1 MADYTVRFLGDD
13 SQLSGTLKNI
23 KGELNSTGQ
32 ASSKLDQIQQ
42 RFNKIINSS
51 APLKK
56 QLRELTAIMAKMN
69 LDNMIDNDLFVTMT
83 AKAAEMKDAL
93 GDASQAI
100 RLMSSD
106 TAKLDAT
113 IEGFQVLAGAA
124 GVVTGVMGI
133 LGTENERL
141 QQAMLKVQSVIS
153 VMNGVQ
159 QIANALNKD
168 SILMLR
174 LKALQQEINN
184 ALTAT
189 STSETAKNTA
199 STIVNTVAGVA
210 NTAATKKGT
219 IAQKAWNVTK
229 AISKALLGDFTG
241 LLIVGAGALLT
252 YALATGDSTEET
264 DKQAEATKKAA
275 AANDDYIIKARAIK
289 QLNDD
294 ITKAL
299 SEVTS
304 SVAKEKNQ
312 INALT
317 SIIHSNTATLD
328 QKKRAINELCSIIP
342 SYTATIDDEGTV
354 HDNATTAIEDH
365 INALDDLQRAMAAYK
380 TGEKIQQALADA
392 SFKKYQADQ
401 EVKETQ
407 GKVGRTKK
415 KLGKLYSTTPPPLSG
430 NPTHDAQRRTPQRI
444 QNEKQA
450 EVERKS
456 LKVQKKALES
466 AEKKQKIADEE
477 LKVAQKASNVYDK
490 WKITQGSS
498 KARSAVAESN
508 GDFNKAADIVFN
520 RNNPKPTTGGR
531 NKTGGRTTGGRVNKT
546 TPVNTVET
554 PSEQL
559 QKAINEANNKVKFLK
574 LQLDNNIINQEQY
587 NSKYLEVQKTLLSAY
602 EKNAEATGKISE
614 AYKKQLD
621 TVNKLIQE
629 EEKNKYNNLKENI
642 SAEYTKLAQDRNK
655 GLISETEYQ
664 DKLLD
669 LNEDYASALKD
680 YVDKFPEAKKALETI
695 VKESNKIKVSD
706 KINEI
711 TKPSTKSVSLAE
723 RYKTYTPKEQRQ
735 NKIDTNVSR
744 YDELSGQISQLKELQ
759 NQVGKNTEA
768 WQQYAKAIKGIE
780 SEQSKIVNET
790 DQLVNDSKYEDIID
804 KVKKYKKELISVSY
818 SSLKS
823 GLSDI
828 NNIYSSFANLSDNLD
843 RANNGFEKFMV
854 IMNSAFSVIDSVVGI
869 INGVSSV
876 ISIIQGIAG
885 ANNALSVS
893 SAATAGA
900 LGSQTASIVAQE
912 AAGAAK
918 IASDTAQIAT
928 TKALTAALLE
938 QAAAGFFAAH
948 AYIPFAGFGIGAGFA
963 SSAAALVKS
972 LGAAALLADGGIIE
986 GSSYHGDRIIAGLN
1000 AGEMVLNR
1008 KQQANLFR
1016 ALDNGISSN
1025 VGGGKV
1031 EFEIKGSTL
1040 KGVLKNYDNKM
1051 NKVR

>member
-42 RFNKIINSS
+42 RFNRIINSS

-56 QLRELTAIMAKMN
+56 QLRDLTALMAKMN
-69 LDNMIDNDLFVTMT
+69 LDNMVDNDVFVTMT

-124 GVVTGVMGI
+124 GVVTGVMGT

-174 LKALQQEINN
+174 LKQLWQTANN
-184 ALTAT
+184 AATIKSTA
-189 STSETAKNTA
+189 ETVKNTA
-199 STIVNTVAGVA
+199 ATTANTVAGVA
-210 NTAATKKGT
+210 NNTATKIGT
-219 IAQKAWNVTK
+219 VTQNAWNVAK
-229 AISKALLGDFTG
+229 AVAKALVGDFTG
-241 LLIVGAGALLT
+241 LLLVGAGALLT
-252 YALATGDSTEET
+252 YALATGTSTEET
-264 DKQAEATKKAA
+264 DKQAEATKKAKEA
-275 AANDDYIIKARAIK
+275 TDEFAKAVAN
-289 QLNDD
+289 
-294 ITKAL
+294 
-299 SEVTS
+299 
-304 SVAKEKNQ
+304 
-312 INALT
+312 
-317 SIIHSNTATLD
+317 
-328 QKKRAINELCSIIP
+328 
-342 SYTATIDDEGTV
+342 
-354 HDNATTAIEDH
+354 
-365 INALDDLQRAMAAYK
+365 
-380 TGEKIQQALADA
+380 
-392 SFKKYQADQ
+392 
-401 EVKETQ
+401 
-407 GKVGRTKK
+407 
-415 KLGKLYSTTPPPLSG
+415 
-430 NPTHDAQRRTPQRI
+430 
-444 QNEKQA
+444 
-450 EVERKS
+450 
-456 LKVQKKALES
+456 
-466 AEKKQKIADEE
+466 
-477 LKVAQKASNVYDK
+477 
-490 WKITQGSS
+490 GSS
-498 KARSAVAESN
+498 KQIAQIETLTTQYSNLHTETERNDFINKHRKEIENLVGATDDLRGSWDKFVKNKDKVVAALTEIAIANAYQAQIEKVVSEYIEKRYKMTSGQVHYRKWEQGDVVSEDKVKELGLVEGVDYRKGGMNWRGEKLNLLEAPGVERANSFEIAKSRKGLQHAVDALDKGIQARVSGMVVEMQNHQDKAKSLYPKLPSN
-508 GDFNKAADIVFN
+508 
-520 RNNPKPTTGGR
+520 NNTTTGGGRTGGR
-531 NKTGGRTTGGRVNKT
+531 NRTSGTNKT

-554 PSEQL
+554 QSEKL
-559 QKAINEANNKVKFLK
+559 QKAINEADNKVKFLQ

-602 EKNAEATGKISE
+602 EQNAQATGKISE

-669 LNEDYASALKD
+669 LNETYASALKD

-711 TKPSTKSVSLAE
+711 TKPYTKSVSLAE

-768 WQQYAKAIKGIE
+768 WQQYAEAIKGIE

-790 DQLVNDSKYEDIID
+790 DSLVNDSKYEDLID
-804 KVKKYKKELISVSY
+804 QVKKYKKELISVSY

-828 NNIYSSFANLSDNLD
+828 NNIYSSFADLSDNLD
-843 RANNGFEKFMV
+843 KANNGFEKFMV

-900 LGSQTASIVAQE
+900 LGAQTASIVAQE
-912 AAGAAK
+912 AAGATK
-918 IASDTAQIAT
+918 MASDVAQIAT

-972 LGAAALLADGGIIE
+972 LGAAALLADGGVV
-986 GSSYHGDRIIAGLN
+986 GGNSYHGDTIIAGLN

-1025 VGGGKV
+1025 AGGGKV

>member
-42 RFNKIINSS
+42 RFNRIINSS

-56 QLRELTAIMAKMN
+56 QLRDLTALMAKMN
-69 LDNMIDNDLFVTMT
+69 LDNMVDNDVFVTMT

-124 GVVTGVMGI
+124 GVVTGVMGT

-199 STIVNTVAGVA
+199 STIVNTAAGVA
-210 NTAATKKGT
+210 NNSATKKGT

-241 LLIVGAGALLT
+241 LLIVGAGTLLT
-252 YALATGDSTEET
+252 YALATGTSTEET
-264 DKQAEATKKAA
+264 DKQAEATKKAKEA
-275 AANDDYIIKARAIK
+275 TDEFAKAVANGSSK
-289 QLNDD
+289 Q
-294 ITKAL
+294 IA
-299 SEVTS
+299 
-304 SVAKEKNQ
+304 Q
-312 INALT
+312 IETLT
-317 SIIHSNTATLD
+317 TQYSNLHT
-328 QKKRAINELCSIIP
+328 
-342 SYTATIDDEGTV
+342 
-354 HDNATTAIEDH
+354 
-365 INALDDLQRAMAAYK
+365 
-380 TGEKIQQALADA
+380 
-392 SFKKYQADQ
+392 
-401 EVKETQ
+401 
-407 GKVGRTKK
+407 
-415 KLGKLYSTTPPPLSG
+415 
-430 NPTHDAQRRTPQRI
+430 
-444 QNEKQA
+444 
-450 EVERKS
+450 EVERNDFINKHRKEIENLVGATDDLRGSWDKFVKDKDKIVAALTEIAIANAYQAQIEKVVSEYIEKRYKLTSGKVHYREWEQGDVVSEDKVKELGLVEGVDYRKGGMNWRGEKLNLLEAPGVERANSFEYAKSRKGIQNAVDALDKGIQARVSGMVNEMQKHQDNAKS
-456 LKVQKKALES
+456 LYP
-466 AEKKQKIADEE
+466 KIP
-477 LKVAQKASNVYDK
+477 SN
-490 WKITQGSS
+490 
-498 KARSAVAESN
+498 
-508 GDFNKAADIVFN
+508 
-520 RNNPKPTTGGR
+520 NNTTTGGGRTGGR
-531 NKTGGRTTGGRVNKT
+531 NRTSGTNKT

-554 PSEQL
+554 PSEKL
-559 QKAINEANNKVKFLK
+559 QKAINEADNKVKFLQ

-602 EKNAEATGKISE
+602 EQNAQATGKISE
-614 AYKKQLD
+614 AYKKKLD

-629 EEKNKYNNLKENI
+629 EEKNEYNNLNENI

-669 LNEDYASALKD
+669 LNETYASALKD

-706 KINEI
+706 KINKI
-711 TKPSTKSVSLAE
+711 TNPSTKSVSLAE

-768 WQQYAKAIKGIE
+768 WQQYAEAIKGIE

-790 DQLVNDSKYEDIID
+790 DSLVNDSKYEDLID
-804 KVKKYKKELISVSY
+804 QVKKYKKELISVSY

-843 RANNGFEKFMV
+843 KANNGFEKFMV
-854 IMNSAFSVIDSVVGI
+854 IMNSVFSVIDSVVGI

-900 LGSQTASIVAQE
+900 LGAQTASIVAQE
-912 AAGAAK
+912 AAGATK
-918 IASDTAQIAT
+918 MASDVAQIAT

-972 LGAAALLADGGIIE
+972 LGAATLLADGGVV
-986 GSSYHGDRIIAGLN
+986 GGNSYHGDTIIAGLN

-1025 VGGGKV
+1025 AGGGKV

>member
-42 RFNKIINSS
+42 RFNRIINSS

-56 QLRELTAIMAKMN
+56 QLRDLTALMAKMN
-69 LDNMIDNDLFVTMT
+69 LDNMVDNDVFVTMT

-124 GVVTGVMGI
+124 GVVTGVMGT

-174 LKALQQEINN
+174 LKALQQKINN

-199 STIVNTVAGVA
+199 STIVNTAAGVA
-210 NTAATKKGT
+210 NNSATKKGT

-229 AISKALLGDFTG
+229 AIAKALVGDFTG
-241 LLIVGAGALLT
+241 LLIVGAGTLLT
-252 YALATGDSTEET
+252 YALATGTSTEET
-264 DKQAEATKKAA
+264 DKQAEATKKAKEA
-275 AANDDYIIKARAIK
+275 TDEFAKAVANGSSKQIAQIETLTTQYSSLHTEVERNDFINKHRKEIENLVGATDDLRGSWDKFVKDKDKI
-289 QLNDD
+289 
-294 ITKAL
+294 
-299 SEVTS
+299 
-304 SVAKEKNQ
+304 VA
-312 INALT
+312 ALT
-317 SIIHSNTATLD
+317 EIAIANAYQAQIEKVVSEYIE
-328 QKKRAINELCSIIP
+328 KRYKMTSGKVHYREWKQGDVVSEDKVKELGLV
-342 SYTATIDDEGTV
+342 EGV
-354 HDNATTAIEDH
+354 DYRKGGMNWRGEKLNLLEAPGVERANSFEIAKSRKGVRNAV
-365 INALDDLQRAMAAYK
+365 NALDK
-380 TGEKIQQALADA
+380 GIQAR
-392 SFKKYQADQ
+392 
-401 EVKETQ
+401 V
-407 GKVGRTKK
+407 
-415 KLGKLYSTTPPPLSG
+415 SG
-430 NPTHDAQRRTPQRI
+430 LV
-444 QNEKQA
+444 
-450 EVERKS
+450 VEMQKR
-456 LKVQKKALES
+456 QKKAES
-466 AEKKQKIADEE
+466 LYPRIP
-477 LKVAQKASNVYDK
+477 SN
-490 WKITQGSS
+490 
-498 KARSAVAESN
+498 
-508 GDFNKAADIVFN
+508 
-520 RNNPKPTTGGR
+520 NNTTTGGGTYR
-531 NKTGGRTTGGRVNKT
+531 THSGKSTGGGVNKT
-546 TPVNTVET
+546 TTVNTVET
-554 PSEQL
+554 PSEKL
-559 QKAINEANNKVKFLK
+559 QEAINEADNKVKFLQ

-587 NSKYLEVQKTLLSAY
+587 NSEYLEVQKNLLSAY
-602 EKNAEATGKISE
+602 EKNAQATGKISE

-664 DKLLD
+664 DKLLN
-669 LNEDYASALKD
+669 LNETYASALKD

-706 KINEI
+706 KINKI

-768 WQQYAKAIKGIE
+768 WQQYAEAIKSIE

-790 DQLVNDSKYEDIID
+790 DSLVNDSKYEDLID
-804 KVKKYKKELISVSY
+804 QVKKYKKELISVSY

-828 NNIYSSFANLSDNLD
+828 NNIYSSFADLSDNLD

-900 LGSQTASIVAQE
+900 LGAQTASIVAQE
-912 AAGAAK
+912 AAGATK
-918 IASDTAQIAT
+918 MASDVAQIAT

-972 LGAAALLADGGIIE
+972 LGVATLLADGGVV
-986 GSSYHGDRIIAGLN
+986 GGNSYHGDTIIAGLN

-1016 ALDNGISSN
+1016 ALDNGIASN
-1025 VGGGKV
+1025 AGGGKV

>member
-42 RFNKIINSS
+42 RFNRIINSS

-56 QLRELTAIMAKMN
+56 QLRDLTALMAKMN
-69 LDNMIDNDLFVTMT
+69 LDNMVDNDVFVAMT

-113 IEGFQVLAGAA
+113 IEGFQVLAGVA
-124 GVVTGVMGI
+124 GVVTGVMGT

-159 QIANALNKD
+159 QIANAINKD
-168 SILMLR
+168 NILILR
-174 LKALQQEINN
+174 LKALQQKINN

-189 STSETAKNTA
+189 STSETEKNTA
-199 STIVNTVAGVA
+199 STTV
-210 NTAATKKGT
+210 NTAASVVNTTSTKKDT

-252 YALATGDSTEET
+252 YALATSDSTDDEKKSIET
-264 DKQAEATKKAA
+264 KNELS
-275 AANDDYIIKARAIK
+275 RAI
-289 QLNDD
+289 NDM
-294 ITKAL
+294 K

-304 SVAKEKNQ
+304 SVASMMGKYYALQKAWESCRTEHQKIEFINKNKDAWKDLGVSLDNVTKTEDFYVKNTNKVTKAIERRAAKMALMAQLQKSYEEYYKEIASFDTVEGGGYYHPSKKKAGDKISAKEARKYGIKGYVDRDPIYGVGDGN
-312 INALT
+312 IELNEA
-317 SIIHSNTATLD
+317 SAAEYNRKKDIESNSKAVKKQRANR
-328 QKKRAINELCSIIP
+328 QKAINKF
-342 SYTATIDDEGTV
+342 
-354 HDNATTAIEDH
+354 N
-365 INALDDLQRAMAAYK
+365 
-380 TGEKIQQALADA
+380 
-392 SFKKYQADQ
+392 
-401 EVKETQ
+401 
-407 GKVGRTKK
+407 
-415 KLGKLYSTTPPPLSG
+415 
-430 NPTHDAQRRTPQRI
+430 
-444 QNEKQA
+444 
-450 EVERKS
+450 
-456 LKVQKKALES
+456 KKAQFINSQLE
-466 AEKKQKIADEE
+466 A
-477 LKVAQKASNVYDK
+477 L
-490 WKITQGSS
+490 
-498 KARSAVAESN
+498 
-508 GDFNKAADIVFN
+508 GDDNDLGDDYPDT
-520 RNNPKPTTGGR
+520 PKPTKGGI
-531 NKTGGRTTGGRVNKT
+531 TTGGRVNKT
-546 TPVNTVET
+546 TPVNTLET
-554 PSEQL
+554 PSEKL
-559 QKAINEANNKVKFLK
+559 QKAINEADNKVNFLQ

-602 EKNAEATGKISE
+602 EQNAQATGKISE
-614 AYKKQLD
+614 GYKKQLD
-621 TVNKLIQE
+621 LVNTATNKLEQQE
-629 EEKNKYNNLKENI
+629 ERKKYTNLDENI

-664 DKLLD
+664 NKLLD
-669 LNEDYASALKD
+669 LYETYASSLKE
-680 YVDKFPEAKKALETI
+680 YVDTIPAAKEALERITKKI
-695 VKESNKIKVSD
+695 NKIEVSS

-735 NKIDTNVSR
+735 SKIDTNVSR
-744 YDELSGQISQLKELQ
+744 YDELSGQVSQLKELQ

-768 WQQYAKAIKGIE
+768 WQQYAEAIKGIE

-790 DQLVNDSKYEDIID
+790 DSLVNDSKYEDLID
-804 KVKKYKKELISVSY
+804 QVKKYKKELISVSY

-854 IMNSAFSVIDSVVGI
+854 IMTSAFSVIDSVVGI

-900 LGSQTASIVAQE
+900 LGAQTASIVAQE
-912 AAGAAK
+912 AAGATK
-918 IASDTAQIAT
+918 MASDIAQIAT
-928 TKALTAALLE
+928 TKALTAALME

-972 LGAAALLADGGIIE
+972 LGAAALLADGGVV
-986 GSSYHGDRIIAGLN
+986 GGNSYHGDTIIAGLN

-1016 ALDNGISSN
+1016 ALDNGIASN
-1025 VGGGKV
+1025 VGGKV

>member
-56 QLRELTAIMAKMN
+56 QLRDLTALMAKMN
-69 LDNMIDNDLFVTMT
+69 LDNMVDNDVFVTMT

-124 GVVTGVMGI
+124 GVVTGVMGT

-159 QIANALNKD
+159 QIANAINKD
-168 SILMLR
+168 NILMLR
-174 LKALQQEINN
+174 LKALQQKINN

-199 STIVNTVAGVA
+199 ATTVNTAAGVA
-210 NTAATKKGT
+210 NNSATKIGT

-229 AISKALLGDFTG
+229 AIAKALVGDFTG

-264 DKQAEATKKAA
+264 DKQAEATK
-275 AANDDYIIKARAIK
+275 R
-289 QLNDD
+289 
-294 ITKAL
+294 
-299 SEVTS
+299 
-304 SVAKEKNQ
+304 AKE
-312 INALT
+312 A
-317 SIIHSNTATLD
+317 S
-328 QKKRAINELCSIIP
+328 
-342 SYTATIDDEGTV
+342 DEFAKAV
-354 HDNATTAIEDH
+354 
-365 INALDDLQRAMAAYK
+365 
-380 TGEKIQQALADA
+380 AD
-392 SFKKYQADQ
+392 
-401 EVKETQ
+401 
-407 GKVGRTKK
+407 
-415 KLGKLYSTTPPPLSG
+415 
-430 NPTHDAQRRTPQRI
+430 
-444 QNEKQA
+444 
-450 EVERKS
+450 
-456 LKVQKKALES
+456 
-466 AEKKQKIADEE
+466 
-477 LKVAQKASNVYDK
+477 
-490 WKITQGSS
+490 GSS
-498 KARSAVAESN
+498 KQIAQIETLTTQYSNLHTEIERNDFINKHREEIENLVGSTDDLRGSWDNFVKNKPRIVAALTEIAIANAYLAQIEKVTSEYIEKRYKMTSGKVRIREWHENDFVTDEQIEKNKLMYGVDYDKRNTLTSSGVAKMTSAEIAKSRKGFQDSLNAFDKSYNKRVGELVTKATQHANNAKSLYPKIPSN
-508 GDFNKAADIVFN
+508 
-520 RNNPKPTTGGR
+520 NNTTTGG
-531 NKTGGRTTGGRVNKT
+531 GRTGGRVNKT
-546 TPVNTVET
+546 GRTNKTTTNTIDTANDTLKNAIVEA
-554 PSEQL
+554 S
-559 QKAINEANNKVKFLK
+559 NKVKFLQA
-574 LQLDNNIINQEQY
+574 QLDNNIISQEQY
-587 NSKYLEVQKTLLSAY
+587 NSEYLKVQKNLLGAY
-602 EKNAEATGKISE
+602 EKHAQATGKISE
-614 AYKKQLD
+614 GYKKQLD

-664 DKLLD
+664 HKLLD
-669 LNEDYASALKD
+669 LNETYASALED

-711 TKPSTKSVSLAE
+711 TKPYTKSVSLAD
-723 RYKTYTPKEQRQ
+723 RYKTPTQKELRQ
-735 NKIDTNVSR
+735 SKIDINVEK

-768 WQQYAKAIKGIE
+768 WQQYAEAIKGIE

-790 DQLVNDSKYEDIID
+790 DSLVNDSKYEDLID
-804 KVKKYKKELISVSY
+804 QVKKYKKELISVSY

-828 NNIYSSFANLSDNLD
+828 NNIYSSFADLSDNLD

-900 LGSQTASIVAQE
+900 LGAQTASIVAQE
-912 AAGAAK
+912 AAGATK
-918 IASDTAQIAT
+918 MASDVAQIAT

-972 LGAAALLADGGIIE
+972 LGAAALLADGGVV
-986 GSSYHGDRIIAGLN
+986 GGNSYHGDTIIAGLN

-1016 ALDNGISSN
+1016 ALDNGIASN
-1025 VGGGKV
+1025 VGGKV

>member
-42 RFNKIINSS
+42 RFNRIINSS

-124 GVVTGVMGI
+124 GVVTGVMGT

-159 QIANALNKD
+159 QIANSLNKD

-174 LKALQQEINN
+174 LKQLWQTANN
-184 ALTAT
+184 AATIKSTA
-189 STSETAKNTA
+189 ETVKNTA
-199 STIVNTVAGVA
+199 ATTANTVAGVA
-210 NTAATKKGT
+210 NNTATKIGT
-219 IAQKAWNVTK
+219 VTQNAWNVAK
-229 AISKALLGDFTG
+229 AVAKALVGDFTG
-241 LLIVGAGALLT
+241 LLLVGAGALLT
-252 YALATGDSTEET
+252 YSLATGDSTEET
-264 DKQAEATKKAA
+264 DKQAESTKKAKEA
-275 AANDDYIIKARAIK
+275 TDDYIIKARAAK

-294 ITKAL
+294 ITKAH

-328 QKKRAINELCSIIP
+328 QKKSAINELRSIIP
-342 SYTATIDDEGTV
+342 SYNATIDAEGTV
-354 HDNATTAIEDH
+354 HDNATTSIEDH
-365 INALDDLQRAMAAYK
+365 IRALDDLQRAMTAYK

-392 SFKKYQADQ
+392 SFEKYQADKK
-401 EVKETQ
+401 VKTKQ
-407 GKVGRTKK
+407 NNVNKVKK
-415 KLGKLYSTTPPPLSG
+415 VLGK
-430 NPTHDAQRRTPQRI
+430 
-444 QNEKQA
+444 NEKSTDDYDPIYGTPIYK
-450 EVERKS
+450 KS
-456 LKVQKKALES
+456 STVKKR
-466 AEKKQKIADEE
+466 EE
-477 LKVAQKASNVYDK
+477 LKIQQASLDNAKREQKAADLKYKTAQKEADDYKEWAKSY
-490 WKITQGSS
+490 SS
-498 KARSAVAESN
+498 PKAQSAVAESN

-520 RNNPKPTTGGR
+520 RNNPKPTTKPTTG
-531 NKTGGRTTGGRVNKT
+531 GGRTGGGRVNKT

-554 PSEQL
+554 PSKQL
-559 QKAINEANNKVKFLK
+559 QKAINEADNKVKFLQ

-602 EKNAEATGKISE
+602 EKNAQATGKISE
-614 AYKKQLD
+614 GYKKQLD
-621 TVNKLIQE
+621 LVNTATNKLEQQE
-629 EEKNKYNNLKENI
+629 ERKKYTNLDENI

-655 GLISETEYQ
+655 GLISGTEYQ
-664 DKLLD
+664 NKLLD
-669 LNEDYASALKD
+669 LYETYASSLKE
-680 YVDKFPEAKKALETI
+680 YVDTIPEAKEALENIT
-695 VKESNKIKVSD
+695 KEINKIEVSS

-711 TKPSTKSVSLAE
+711 TKPHTKSVSLAE

-744 YDELSGQISQLKELQ
+744 YDELSDQISQLKELQ

-768 WQQYAKAIKGIE
+768 WQKYAEAIKSIE

-790 DQLVNDSKYEDIID
+790 DSLVNDSKYEDLID
-804 KVKKYKKELISVSY
+804 QVKKYKKELISVSY
-818 SSLKS
+818 SSLKN

-843 RANNGFEKFMV
+843 KANNGFEKFMV
-854 IMNSAFSVIDSVVGI
+854 IMNSAFTVIDSVVGI

-876 ISIIQGIAG
+876 ISIIQGITG

-900 LGSQTASIVAQE
+900 LGAQTASIVAQE
-912 AAGAAK
+912 AAGATK
-918 IASDTAQIAT
+918 MASDVAQIAT

-972 LGAAALLADGGIIE
+972 LGAATLLADGGVV
-986 GSSYHGDRIIAGLN
+986 GGNSYHGDTIIAGLN

-1016 ALDNGISSN
+1016 ALDNGIASN
-1025 VGGGKV
+1025 AVGGKV

>member
-42 RFNKIINSS
+42 RFNRIINSS

-56 QLRELTAIMAKMN
+56 QLRDLTALMAKMN
-69 LDNMIDNDLFVTMT
+69 LDNMVDNDVFVTMT

-124 GVVTGVMGI
+124 GVVTGVMGT

-168 SILMLR
+168 NILMLR
-174 LKALQQEINN
+174 LKALQQKINN

-199 STIVNTVAGVA
+199 STIVNTAAGVA
-210 NTAATKKGT
+210 NNSATKKGT

-241 LLIVGAGALLT
+241 LLIVGAGTLLT
-252 YALATGDSTEET
+252 YALATGTSTEET
-264 DKQAEATKKAA
+264 DKQAEATKKAKEA
-275 AANDDYIIKARAIK
+275 TDEFAKAVANGSSK
-289 QLNDD
+289 QIAQIETL
-294 ITKAL
+294 T
-299 SEVTS
+299 TQYS
-304 SVAKEKNQ
+304 S
-312 INALT
+312 LHT
-317 SIIHSNTATLD
+317 
-328 QKKRAINELCSIIP
+328 
-342 SYTATIDDEGTV
+342 
-354 HDNATTAIEDH
+354 
-365 INALDDLQRAMAAYK
+365 
-380 TGEKIQQALADA
+380 
-392 SFKKYQADQ
+392 
-401 EVKETQ
+401 
-407 GKVGRTKK
+407 
-415 KLGKLYSTTPPPLSG
+415 
-430 NPTHDAQRRTPQRI
+430 
-444 QNEKQA
+444 
-450 EVERKS
+450 EVERNDFINKHRKEIENLVGATDDLRGSWDKFVKDKDKIIAALTEIAIANAYQAQIEKVVSEYIEKRYKLTSGKVHYREWNQGDVVSEDKVKELGLIEGVDYKKGGMNWRGERLNLLEAPGVERANKS
-456 LKVQKKALES
+456 EVAKSRKGIQKAVDALDKGVQARVSGMVVEMQKHQDNAKALYP
-466 AEKKQKIADEE
+466 K
-477 LKVAQKASNVYDK
+477 LPSN
-490 WKITQGSS
+490 
-498 KARSAVAESN
+498 
-508 GDFNKAADIVFN
+508 
-520 RNNPKPTTGGR
+520 NNTTTGGGRTGGR
-531 NKTGGRTTGGRVNKT
+531 NRTSGTNKT

-554 PSEQL
+554 PSEKL
-559 QKAINEANNKVKFLK
+559 QKAINEADNKVKFLQ
-574 LQLDNNIINQEQY
+574 LQLDNNTINQEQY

-602 EKNAEATGKISE
+602 EQNAQATGKISE

-621 TVNKLIQE
+621 LVNTATNKLEQQE
-629 EEKNKYNNLKENI
+629 ERKKYTNLDENI

-664 DKLLD
+664 NKLLD
-669 LNEDYASALKD
+669 LYETYASSLKE
-680 YVDKFPEAKKALETI
+680 YVDTIPAAKEALERITKKI
-695 VKESNKIKVSD
+695 NKIEVSD
-706 KINEI
+706 KINKI

-768 WQQYAKAIKGIE
+768 WQQYAEAIKGIE

-790 DQLVNDSKYEDIID
+790 DSLVNDSKYEDLID
-804 KVKKYKKELISVSY
+804 QVKKYKKELISVSY

-828 NNIYSSFANLSDNLD
+828 NNIYSSFADLSDNLD

-900 LGSQTASIVAQE
+900 LGAQTASIVAQE
-912 AAGAAK
+912 AAGATK
-918 IASDTAQIAT
+918 MASDVAQIAT

-972 LGAAALLADGGIIE
+972 LGAATLLADGGVV
-986 GSSYHGDRIIAGLN
+986 GGNSYHGDTIIAGLN

-1025 VGGGKV
+1025 AGGGKV

>member
-13 SQLSGTLKNI
+13 KQLSGTLKNI

-56 QLRELTAIMAKMN
+56 QLRDLTALMAKMN
-69 LDNMIDNDLFVTMT
+69 LDNMVDNDVFVAMT

-113 IEGFQVLAGAA
+113 IEGIQVLAGAA
-124 GVVTGVMGI
+124 GVVTGVMGT

-174 LKALQQEINN
+174 LKQLWQTANN
-184 ALTAT
+184 AATIKSTA
-189 STSETAKNTA
+189 ETVKNTA
-199 STIVNTVAGVA
+199 ATTANTVAGVA
-210 NTAATKKGT
+210 NNTATKIGT
-219 IAQKAWNVTK
+219 VTQNAWNVAK

-241 LLIVGAGALLT
+241 LLLVGAGALLT
-252 YALATGDSTEET
+252 YSLATSDSTKET
-264 DKQAEATKKAA
+264 DKQAEATK
-275 AANDDYIIKARAIK
+275 RAK
-289 QLNDD
+289 EASDEFA
-294 ITKAL
+294 K
-299 SEVTS
+299 
-304 SVAKEKNQ
+304 SVANGCSKQ
-312 INALT
+312 IAQIETLT
-317 SIIHSNTATLD
+317 
-328 QKKRAINELCSIIP
+328 
-342 SYTATIDDEGTV
+342 
-354 HDNATTAIEDH
+354 
-365 INALDDLQRAMAAYK
+365 
-380 TGEKIQQALADA
+380 
-392 SFKKYQADQ
+392 
-401 EVKETQ
+401 TQ
-407 GKVGRTKK
+407 
-415 KLGKLYSTTPPPLSG
+415 YSSLHT
-430 NPTHDAQRRTPQRI
+430 
-444 QNEKQA
+444 
-450 EVERKS
+450 EVERNDFINKHRKEIENLVGATDDLKGSWEKFVRYKDKIVEALTEIAIANAYQAQIEKVVSEYIEKRYKMTSGQVHYRKWEQGDVVSDEKAKELGLVEGVDYKKGGMNWRGERLNLLEASGVARANSFEIAKS
-456 LKVQKKALES
+456 RKGLQNAVDALDKGIQARVRGLVNEVQEHRDNANS
-466 AEKKQKIADEE
+466 IY
-477 LKVAQKASNVYDK
+477 ST
-490 WKITQGSS
+490 IP
-498 KARSAVAESN
+498 
-508 GDFNKAADIVFN
+508 FNNTTTA
-520 RNNPKPTTGGR
+520 TGGSR
-531 NKTGGRTTGGRVNKT
+531 TGRGRTGRGRVNKT

-559 QKAINEANNKVKFLK
+559 QAAINAANNKVKFLQ

-587 NSKYLEVQKTLLSAY
+587 NSEYLKVQKTLLGAY
-602 EKNAEATGKISE
+602 EQNAQATGKISE

-621 TVNKLIQE
+621 LVNTATNKLEQQE
-629 EEKNKYNNLKENI
+629 KEKKYTNLDENI

-664 DKLLD
+664 NKLLD
-669 LNEDYASALKD
+669 LYKTYASSLKE
-680 YVDKFPEAKKALETI
+680 YVDTIPEAKEVLERITKKI
-695 VKESNKIKVSD
+695 NKIEVSS

-711 TKPSTKSVSLAE
+711 TKPYTKSVSLAE
-723 RYKTYTPKEQRQ
+723 KYKTYTPKEQRQ
-735 NKIDTNVSR
+735 NTINANVSR

-759 NQVGKNTEA
+759 DQVGKNTKA
-768 WQQYAKAIKGIE
+768 WQQYAEAIKGIE

-790 DQLVNDSKYEDIID
+790 DSLVNDSKYEDLID
-804 KVKKYKKELISVSY
+804 QVKKYKKELISVSY

-828 NNIYSSFANLSDNLD
+828 NNIYSSFADLSDNLD

-854 IMNSAFSVIDSVVGI
+854 IMNGAFSVIDSVVSI

-876 ISIIQGIAG
+876 ISIIQGITG

-900 LGSQTASIVAQE
+900 LGAQTASIVAQE
-912 AAGAAK
+912 AAGATK
-918 IASDTAQIAT
+918 MASDVAQIAT

-972 LGAAALLADGGIIE
+972 LGVATLLADGGVV
-986 GSSYHGDRIIAGLN
+986 GGNGYHGDTIIAGLN

-1025 VGGGKV
+1025 VGGKV

>member
-56 QLRELTAIMAKMN
+56 QLRDLTALMAKMN
-69 LDNMIDNDLFVTMT
+69 LDNMVDNDVFVTMT

-124 GVVTGVMGI
+124 GVVTGVMGT

-174 LKALQQEINN
+174 LKQLWQTANN
-184 ALTAT
+184 AAT
-189 STSETAKNTA
+189 IKSTDETVKNTA
-199 STIVNTVAGVA
+199 STIVNTAAGVA
-210 NTAATKKGT
+210 NNSATKKGT

-241 LLIVGAGALLT
+241 LLIVGAGTLLT
-252 YALATGDSTEET
+252 YALATGTSTEET
-264 DKQAEATKKAA
+264 DKQAEATKKAKEA
-275 AANDDYIIKARAIK
+275 TDEFAKAVANGSGK
-289 QLNDD
+289 QIAQIETL
-294 ITKAL
+294 T
-299 SEVTS
+299 TQYS
-304 SVAKEKNQ
+304 S
-312 INALT
+312 LHT
-317 SIIHSNTATLD
+317 
-328 QKKRAINELCSIIP
+328 
-342 SYTATIDDEGTV
+342 
-354 HDNATTAIEDH
+354 
-365 INALDDLQRAMAAYK
+365 
-380 TGEKIQQALADA
+380 
-392 SFKKYQADQ
+392 
-401 EVKETQ
+401 
-407 GKVGRTKK
+407 
-415 KLGKLYSTTPPPLSG
+415 
-430 NPTHDAQRRTPQRI
+430 
-444 QNEKQA
+444 
-450 EVERKS
+450 EVERNDFINKHRKEIENLVGATDDLRGSWDKFVKDKDKIVAALTEIAIANAYQAQIEKVVSEYIEKRYKLTSGKVHYKEWNQGDVVSEDKVKELGLIEGVDYKKGGMNWRGERLNLLEAPGVERANKSEVAKSRKGIQKAVDALDKGVQARVSGMVVEMQKHQDKAKS
-456 LKVQKKALES
+456 LYP
-466 AEKKQKIADEE
+466 KIP
-477 LKVAQKASNVYDK
+477 SN
-490 WKITQGSS
+490 
-498 KARSAVAESN
+498 
-508 GDFNKAADIVFN
+508 
-520 RNNPKPTTGGR
+520 NNTTTGGGR
-531 NKTGGRTTGGRVNKT
+531 NRTSGTNKT

-554 PSEQL
+554 PSEKL
-559 QKAINEANNKVKFLK
+559 QKAINEADNKVKFLQ

-602 EKNAEATGKISE
+602 EQNAQATGKISE

-629 EEKNKYNNLKENI
+629 EEKNEYNNLNENI

-669 LNEDYASALKD
+669 LNETYASALKD

-706 KINEI
+706 KINKI
-711 TKPSTKSVSLAE
+711 TKPYTKSVSLAE

-768 WQQYAKAIKGIE
+768 WQQYAEAIKGIE

-790 DQLVNDSKYEDIID
+790 DQLVNDSKYEDLID
-804 KVKKYKKELISVSY
+804 QVKKYKKELISVSY

-828 NNIYSSFANLSDNLD
+828 NNIYSSFADLSDNLD

-900 LGSQTASIVAQE
+900 LGAQTASIVAQE
-912 AAGAAK
+912 AAGATK
-918 IASDTAQIAT
+918 MASDVAQIAT

-972 LGAAALLADGGIIE
+972 LGAAALLADGGVV
-986 GSSYHGDRIIAGLN
+986 GGNSYHGDTIIAGLN

-1025 VGGGKV
+1025 AGGGKV